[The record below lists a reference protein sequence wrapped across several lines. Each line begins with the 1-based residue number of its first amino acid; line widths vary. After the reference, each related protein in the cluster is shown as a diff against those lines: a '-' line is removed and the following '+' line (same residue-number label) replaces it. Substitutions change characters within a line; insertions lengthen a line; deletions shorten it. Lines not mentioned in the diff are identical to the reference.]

1 MILKTKIGLKVKI
14 LKPINI
20 EISYDYIISNNMLI
34 CFNGMV
40 CDKLEFLD

>member
-1 MILKTKIGLKVKI
+1 MILKAKIGLKVKI

-20 EISYDYIISNNMLI
+20 GISYGYIMSNNIPI
-34 CFNGMV
+34 CFNGMI